1 MESSTE
7 TSSAVI
13 TTNGNSSSSS
23 SSSSSGTNK
32 EVTTLPAA
40 NANPRGIPKTLF
52 IENVEEFMSNEENT
66 DNALRSMQ
74 EVYSKY
80 KYMEMQLVRSK
91 NALKIKIPDIRST
104 LDMARYLK
112 EKKESDEIVSAHYE
126 LSDQVFATAKVKPST
141 VCLWLGANVMVEYPF
156 EEAIELL
163 TRNLENAEKNVMNIE
178 EDISFLKDQ
187 ITTTEVNFARVYNYD
202 VKQRR
207 KKREQDQAVP

>member
-1 MESSTE
+1 VVGRSVEKKVDELFASPIMESSTE

-13 TTNGNSSSSS
+13 TTNGNSSNSSS
-23 SSSSSGTNK
+23 SSSSSSTNK

-112 EKKESDEIVSAHYE
+112 EKK
-126 LSDQVFATAKVKPST
+126 VK
-141 VCLWLGANVMVEYPF
+141 
-156 EEAIELL
+156 
-163 TRNLENAEKNVMNIE
+163 
-178 EDISFLKDQ
+178 
-187 ITTTEVNFARVYNYD
+187 
-202 VKQRR
+202 
-207 KKREQDQAVP
+207 